1 MENRGMSY
9 RARMYL
15 TRAMADQRSGQIL
28 ARMASEREQ
37 LFRQSVDT
45 AYLAA
50 QIAEATGYKGD
61 VLELVTAALVH
72 DAGMLAVPDDI
83 FLKHD
88 WLTPDEKQVVRQ
100 HVQYGLTMLNGL
112 GFSGTVLDVAGKHHE
127 RSNGSGYP
135 EGLESPSIPRAAK
148 IVMVCDVY
156 GALTSDRPQR
166 KAFNM
171 YEACSMM
178 SAMPLSMATLQ
189 AIKRCDDR

>member
-1 MENRGMSY
+1 M
-9 RARMYL
+9 
-15 TRAMADQRSGQIL
+15 
-28 ARMASEREQ
+28 
-37 LFRQSVDT
+37 
-45 AYLAA
+45 AA

-100 HVQYGLTMLNGL
+100 HVQYGLTMLKGL

>member
-15 TRAMADQRSGQIL
+15 ARAMADQRSGQIL
-28 ARMASEREQ
+28 SRMASEREQ

-50 QIAEATGYKGD
+50 QIAEVTGYKGD
-61 VLELVTAALVH
+61 MLELVTAALVH

-88 WLTPDEKQVVRQ
+88 RLTPDEKQVVRQ
-100 HVQYGLTMLNGL
+100 HVQYGLTMLKGL

>member
-100 HVQYGLTMLNGL
+100 HVQYGLTMLKGL

-189 AIKRCDDR
+189 AIKRCDDQ

>member
-72 DAGMLAVPDDI
+72 DAGMLAVPGDI

-100 HVQYGLTMLNGL
+100 HVQYGLTMLKGL

>member
-100 HVQYGLTMLNGL
+100 HVQYGVTMLKGL

>member
-100 HVQYGLTMLNGL
+100 HVQYGLTMLKGL

>member
-1 MENRGMSY
+1 MENMGMSY

-15 TRAMADQRSGQIL
+15 ARAMADQRSGQIL

-50 QIAEATGYKGD
+50 QIAEVTGYKGD
-61 VLELVTAALVH
+61 MLELVIAALVH
-72 DAGMLAVPDDI
+72 DAGMLAVPDEI
-83 FLKHD
+83 FLKKD
-88 WLTPDEKQVVRQ
+88 RLTKEEKQAVRE
-100 HVQYGLTMLNGL
+100 HVGYGITMLKGL

-135 EGLESPSIPRAAK
+135 DGVESPDIPRAAK

-166 KAFNM
+166 RAFNM